1 LFRDKRKTQMIC
13 GQNTEFL
20 NVKDDGT

>member
-1 LFRDKRKTQMIC
+1 MYC

-20 NVKDDGT
+20 NVKLAVRNVSLRL

>member
-1 LFRDKRKTQMIC
+1 MTSTVL

-20 NVKDDGT
+20 NKLN

>member
-1 LFRDKRKTQMIC
+1 MHC

-20 NVKDDGT
+20 NVKAAGTQIMSSALKG